1 MAMGIRGTF
10 VISSVQTETDGA
22 AAAPLAAL
30 SVGSQWRWWGEVVRV
45 DGPAE
50 LLLLHDQETET
61 ERRRRAARM
70 VRRLMGAA
78 IAGRDPLTEPEGDS
92 QPQHGFVVTDGHETW
107 AVTIIEVAS
116 SSSRLL
122 MFSDGMPPAD
132 TDLWVIRR
140 SVEAPQRAP
149 AEATGVICFT
159 PGTFMTTPDG
169 PRLIEALRPGDRI
182 STRDDGAQQI
192 LWTGRRRMTGARL
205 YATPSLRPVRIRAGA
220 MGEDRPDHDLIVS
233 PGHRMLVRGPAARA
247 LFNAAEVLVTAR
259 DLLNGRTVV
268 TETAMPEVTY
278 IHLMTERHQVIWAN
292 GLETESFHPANAHLD
307 QIDPSQRAVLLAM
320 MPELAEDPYSYGS
333 DARRSLTAPEAA
345 ILRRSAA

>member
-1 MAMGIRGTF
+1 MDSGYRGTF
-10 VISSVQTETDGA
+10 VISSRQTETDGA
-22 AAAPLAAL
+22 VAAPLSAL
-30 SVGSQWRWWGEVVRV
+30 AVGSLWRWSGNAVRV

-50 LLLLHDQETET
+50 LLLLHDHENDA

-78 IAGRDPLTEPEGDS
+78 ISGRDPLTEPEAEAL
-92 QPQHGFVVTDGHETW
+92 PQHGFAVTDGQVAW
-107 AVTIIEVAS
+107 SVTMIEVS
-116 SSSRLL
+116 SSPARLL
-122 MFSDGMPPAD
+122 MFTDGAPPVD

-140 SVEAPQRAP
+140 SVEVPQRAP

-159 PGTFMTTPDG
+159 PGTFVTTPDG
-169 PRLIEALRPGDRI
+169 ARLIEALRPGDRI
-182 STRDDGAQQI
+182 CTKDDGAQQI

-205 YATPSLRPVRIRAGA
+205 FATPSLRPIRIKAGA
-220 MGEDRPDHDLIVS
+220 MGEDRPDSDLIVS
-233 PGHRMLVRGPAARA
+233 PGHRMLVKGRAARE

-307 QIDPSQRAVLLAM
+307 QIDPSQRAVLMAM
-320 MPELAEDPYSYGS
+320 MPELDDDPYSYGA

-345 ILRRSAA
+345 ILRRKAV